1 MLDLK
6 TANNSI
12 CILDEVWIFSKNQS
26 FHDIWFSV
34 RISQVRFGKISADLK
49 PIYNVPKFHISANLQ
64 SASEQIISQEG
75 RKKKRASFSA
85 LNSGKD
91 IAEKLHEWPDQSAQ
105 NGHACEL
112 SEYN

>member
-1 MLDLK
+1 MEEFK
-6 TANNSI
+6 YTI
-12 CILDEVWIFSKNQS
+12 Y
-26 FHDIWFSV
+26 
-34 RISQVRFGKISADLK
+34 KI
-49 PIYNVPKFHISANLQ
+49 PKFHIASANLQ

-75 RKKKRASFSA
+75 RKKKRAWFSA

-91 IAEKLHEWPDQSAQ
+91 IAEKPHEWPDQSAQ